1 MKSKPQRSSID
12 IFDLWAL
19 QGDALHHAIS
29 PDKFKNQ
36 MFEYAQIWIFLK
48 FFIPSHHRHKEH
60 TT

>member
-36 MFEYAQIWIFLK
+36 MFEYAQI
-48 FFIPSHHRHKEH
+48 
-60 TT
+60 